1 MASNR
6 GIVDAFC
13 TKIFLRRLKGMLGVL
28 IGKFCSLG
36 PSWLNPLALAFL
48 KFLITDNKYFH
59 DVCLF
64 FELFEE
70 IELIVR

>member
-1 MASNR
+1 
-6 GIVDAFC
+6 V
-13 TKIFLRRLKGMLGVL
+13 LGVL

-48 KFLITDNKYFH
+48 KFLITDNKYLH

-64 FELFEE
+64 FELFQE